1 MRAEFAASTLSRFLL
16 GGVGVRQREALLRHS
31 SNHTRAVS
39 EVSRRV
45 DTRGSR
51 GETTMSRFVKSAITL
66 AAGAAIAYLF
76 DPVSGRSRRA
86 RLADQA
92 AARGRDAAEQARV
105 EAQFRVGRAKG
116 FAHEVLDTD
125 GDMPADDAE
134 LLQKVRSEAIGPS
147 GVPTDR
153 LEVHVDSGRVVIR
166 GQVPFDADVEG
177 LIESIRSVTGV
188 RSVEHDLERV

>member
-1 MRAEFAASTLSRFLL
+1 
-16 GGVGVRQREALLRHS
+16 
-31 SNHTRAVS
+31 
-39 EVSRRV
+39 
-45 DTRGSR
+45 
-51 GETTMSRFVKSAITL
+51 MSRFVKSAIKL

-92 AARGRDAAEQARV
+92 AARGRDVAQQARV
-105 EAQFRVGRAKG
+105 EAQFRAGRAKG

-153 LEVHVDSGRVVIR
+153 FEVHVDSGQVVIR
-166 GQVPFDADVEG
+166 GQVPFDADVDG
-177 LIESIRSVTGV
+177 LIESIRNVTGV
-188 RSVEHDLERV
+188 RFVEHELEKV